1 MSLVAGRL
9 AWRLGGPG
17 FNVLKRSCIALLA
30 LAALA
35 VIAQPAAAASP
46 KGVQH
51 LHFRYGPLHIKPGS
65 NLILGGYATAAEK
78 PSEDGYITRIKP
90 NLKTVSGAVPPT
102 YKLHLHHGV
111 FINMGSQD
119 TSSPGLPERF
129 FATGEEK
136 TIFQIPAPY
145 GYFNKASDRWLINY
159 MIHDLTNKPYTVYIT
174 YDVDFVPLNSALG
187 KKMKPVKPVWMDVE
201 NGHAYPVFDVLR
213 GSGTNGKFTFPDQ
226 ATNPYPNG
234 RQLNQWT
241 LPYSGTLVA
250 VAGHLHPGG
259 LYDDLMV
266 VRPGAKVTRT
276 RGGPVPGDVPSSVRI
291 FRSTAHYFGG
301 RNPDSWDVA
310 MTGSLPKW
318 RVHVNKGDVLRTTT
332 TYETKLGSWYESMGI
347 MVAYIAVD
355 SHSGVDPFGHAVTWK
370 GRITHGHLPENNV
383 HGATAPAVANPLGL
397 PTTTAPNNT
406 VKIENFKYVPG
417 DLSASGKAKDPPA
430 IKQGQSLTFINT
442 DGPPMAPFDLQI
454 SHSITACAA
463 PCNLNTGVS
472 YPIANGL
479 GGFDS
484 GQLGFGPAGFT
495 AFNNQQTWQTPPDL
509 KPGTYT
515 YFCRIH
521 PFMRGAFRVVT
532 N

>member
-1 MSLVAGRL
+1 M
-9 AWRLGGPG
+9 
-17 FNVLKRSCIALLA
+17 VLKRVSICLAMLAAFALLA
-30 LAALA
+30 G
-35 VIAQPAAAASP
+35 PAAAASP
-46 KGVQH
+46 KGVEH
-51 LHFRYGPLHIKPGS
+51 LHFRFGPLNIRPGS
-65 NLILGGYATAAEK
+65 NLILGGYATPAEK
-78 PSEDGYITRIKP
+78 PSEDGYIIRMAP
-90 NLKTVSGAVPPT
+90 NLKTANGVVPPT

-111 FINMGSQD
+111 FINLGSQD
-119 TSSPGLPERF
+119 PTSPGLPERF

-136 TIFQIPAPY
+136 TIFSLPRPY
-145 GYFNKASDRWLINY
+145 GYLTRATDRWLINY
-159 MIHDLTNKPYTVYIT
+159 MIHDLTNKPYTVYLT
-174 YDVDFVPLNSALG
+174 YDIDFVPLHSALG
-187 KKMKPVKPVWMDVE
+187 RRMKAVKPIWMDVE

-213 GSGTNGKFTFPDQ
+213 GSGTSGKFTFPDQ

-266 VRPGAKVTRT
+266 VRPGAAVARR
-276 RGGPVPGDVPSSVRI
+276 RGGPIPGDVPGSVRI
-291 FRSTAHYFGG
+291 FRSQARYFGH
-301 RNPDSWDVA
+301 RAPVSWDVA
-310 MTGSLPKW
+310 MTGSLPGW
-318 RVHVNKGDVLRTTT
+318 RVHVNKGDILRTTT

-347 MVAYIAVD
+347 MVAYIAVG
-355 SHSGVDPFGHAVTWK
+355 SNAGVDPFTHSVPTT

-383 HGATAPAVANPLGL
+383 HGATAPAVANALTL
-397 PTTTAPNNT
+397 PNGTAPNNT

-417 DLSASGKAKDPPA
+417 DLSARGKAKDPPT
-430 IKQGQSLTFINT
+430 IKQGQSLTFVNT

-484 GQLGFGPAGFT
+484 GQLGFGPPGFT
-495 AFNNQQTWQTPPDL
+495 AFIEQQTWQTPTNL
-509 KPGTYT
+509 RPGTYT
-515 YFCRIH
+515 FFCRIH
-521 PFMRGAFRVVT
+521 PFMRGAFRIVPG
-532 N
+532 